1 MKIGELATA
10 TDTAVETI
18 RFYEHERL
26 VPEPART
33 DSNYRQYGPAHVQR
47 LAFIRRCRSLDMS
60 LDEVR
65 ILLRYLDR
73 PAADC
78 GEVNTVLDEHI
89 EHVAQRVREL
99 KLLERQLR
107 ELRAHCNSGR
117 KGQPCGILEE
127 LNAERRRAD
136 GPRPARAGRAH
147 VGAVHGRPGV
157 AKRS

>member
-18 RFYEHERL
+18 RFYERERL
-26 VPEPART
+26 IPEPAR
-33 DSNYRQYGPAHVQR
+33 SEANYRQYGPAHVQR
-47 LAFIRRCRSLDMS
+47 LAFIHRSRSLDMS

-89 EHVAQRVREL
+89 EHVARRVRDL

-107 ELRAHCNSGR
+107 DLRAHCKSER
-117 KGQPCGILEE
+117 KGLPCGILEQ
-127 LNAERRRAD
+127 LNAERQSAD
-136 GPRPARAGRAH
+136 DARPARSGRAH
-147 VGAVHGRPGV
+147 VGAVHGRPGG